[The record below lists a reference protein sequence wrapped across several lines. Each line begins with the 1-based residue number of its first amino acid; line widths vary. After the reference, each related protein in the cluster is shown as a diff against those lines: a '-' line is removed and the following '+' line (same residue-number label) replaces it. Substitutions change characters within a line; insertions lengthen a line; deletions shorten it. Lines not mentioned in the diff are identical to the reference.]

1 MMGRFHWIRWKREIV
16 GRAARISLS
25 SWEVNESE
33 MAGTRTNE
41 AVTSQ
46 WWGWWAWTPRGVW
59 APWPGPPSWC
69 WWPSWWPPPA
79 PTCPPTATSTPCA
92 PASCKPPLQAQGYST
107 PLSPPRLLTPSSPW
121 CRLLLISGTS
131 AVSGSLLPEFQ
142 VTLLFSPSQGM
153 CVTCQGQVSWDIK
166 DNCFLGLL
174 ILRAVHL
181 HLKGSLLLP
190 PAIAFSLN

>member
-1 MMGRFHWIRWKREIV
+1 MFVLNPDWQNMGRKTWGRKQWERIHWIRWKREIV

-33 MAGTRTNE
+33 MAGTRTNK

-46 WWGWWAWTPRGVW
+46 WWSWWAWRPRGVW
-59 APWPGPPSWC
+59 APWPGPPWWC

-92 PASCKPPLQAQGYST
+92 PASCKPPPRARGYST

-131 AVSGSLLPEFQ
+131 AASGSLLPEFQ
-142 VTLLFSPSQGM
+142 VTLSTISITRHHVCHVSRSSVLGHQG
-153 CVTCQGQVSWDIK
+153 
-166 DNCFLGLL
+166 
-174 ILRAVHL
+174 
-181 HLKGSLLLP
+181 
-190 PAIAFSLN
+190 